1 MKRLLALVICAS
13 FFTEGASQGQEL
25 SPDLLDT
32 PALEA
37 RLADQASLLDLAL
50 TGDRLVAVGEHGIIL
65 ARDLTDKV
73 WQQQMAPV
81 GVTLTAVAFNSIGV
95 GLAVGHGGVIL
106 RSDDNGES
114 WTRVADGRGLFR
126 QVIDAARARYDALAA
141 EIEVLVGADDATL
154 SRLEDDLFEMAF
166 RRETAEQSLQ
176 YGPSWPLLDVVFTDE
191 DTVWS
196 VGAFGMLFRSGN
208 RGRSWELASD
218 RIDNFDDLHLNAL
231 LQTGAGSLLIAGE
244 AGVLIRSTDG
254 GETFERFDSYDGL
267 SIFGLAEAEGFIV
280 AYGFGNTVQV
290 SRDDGVNWDSVQLEE
305 NPLLIGDLSLGPD
318 RVGLIGGSGLMV
330 EFGPDGPIETR
341 RPTGE
346 RVFLS
351 AGVRLADGTLQL
363 VSEAGVSQPVTE

>member
-305 NPLLIGDLSLGPD
+305 NPLLIGDLSLGSD